1 MGIKAKDVLLDR
13 DAYILFYARDDRRSG
28 STPSGDKERSTN
40 SLSSPL
46 LVKKPVNGF
55 IGPERPSASKQ
66 KRPLDED
73 RETESPS
80 KRLRLSD
87 DENDSPKPHAKSE
100 KIREPLKTVTNGDL
114 SSASPQRP
122 QVSGQSRGK
131 PSQLRNFERPKQTS
145 NIPATYPPN
154 KTATSHLGATSLHFR
169 GDPATSQRS
178 GKPIHRINPLQ
189 TTSSNPYVD
198 SDPFAAGV
206 LLGQQ
211 RQSEKQ
217 KSQARPKFPGIGSQL
232 TPGSNQAFLDHKTL
246 SRRNDLGIQIDKNR
260 SRK

>member
-1 MGIKAKDVLLDR
+1 MGIKAKEVLLDR
-13 DAYILFYARDDRRSG
+13 DAYILFYARDDKRSG

-46 LVKKPVNGF
+46 LAQRPVNGF

-66 KRPLDED
+66 KRPFDED

-87 DENDSPKPHAKSE
+87 DENDSLKPHAKSE

-114 SSASPQRP
+114 SSASPQ
-122 QVSGQSRGK
+122 VSRQSSGK
-131 PSQLRNFERPKQTS
+131 PSQPRNFEQPKQAS
-145 NIPATYPPN
+145 NTHAFYPPL
-154 KTATSHLGATSLHFR
+154 KTATSRLGAPGLHFR

-178 GKPIHRINPLQ
+178 GKSIHRINPLQ

-206 LLGQQ
+206 LLGQL

-217 KSQARPKFPGIGSQL
+217 KSQGRPKFPGIGSQL

-246 SRRNDLGIQIDKNR
+246 SRRNELGIQIDKNR